1 MSIDGNAVSS
11 AHDASD
17 PSDGDATAKVSHKA
31 SDHQWVNRTPAGV
44 QMPVKTRM
52 ATGGPLLWMY
62 AVRQV
67 NLRYRQSVLGLAWT
81 IVQPVAILA
90 IYGFIFIK
98 ILDVE
103 TLDQP
108 YLLVAWSGLTVWMY
122 VQASIQA
129 GAVSLLNDA
138 FMISRVWFPRE
149 VVPLAPVVGG
159 FIDLGVCAAIL
170 VPVAILNDGRLT
182 PALLAIPVLLVLL
195 VVWVSAISILTST
208 ITVFFRDMATIVAL
222 VIRLLFIGT
231 PVMYP
236 AGVVPPEYGWVT
248 ASNPF
253 AVIVDNLRAIII
265 GGVWPNWE
273 LIAVHLVIGSA
284 LLWVG
289 LRYLRRVE
297 LRIVDI
303 I

>member
-1 MSIDGNAVSS
+1 MSIDGDPMAPSR
-11 AHDASD
+11 DASD
-17 PSDGDATAKVSHKA
+17 PFRGAAPEPVSHRA
-31 SDHQWVNRTPAGV
+31 ADHKWVNRTPAGV
-44 QMPVKTRM
+44 QMPVKTRI

-67 NLRYRQSVLGLAWT
+67 NLRYRQSALGLAWT
-81 IVQPVAILA
+81 VVQPVAILA

-108 YLLVAWSGLTVWMY
+108 YLLVAWTGLTVWMY

-138 FMISRVWFPRE
+138 YMISRVWFPRE

-170 VPVAILNDGRLT
+170 VPVAILHQGRLT
-182 PALLAIPVLLVLL
+182 LALFAIPLLLVVL
-195 VVWVSAISILTST
+195 VVWVSAISVLTST

-222 VIRLLFIGT
+222 MIRLLFIGT

-253 AVIVDNLRAIII
+253 AVIIDNLRAIII

-273 LIAVHLVIGSA
+273 LLALHLAIGTV
-284 LLWVG
+284 LLWIG